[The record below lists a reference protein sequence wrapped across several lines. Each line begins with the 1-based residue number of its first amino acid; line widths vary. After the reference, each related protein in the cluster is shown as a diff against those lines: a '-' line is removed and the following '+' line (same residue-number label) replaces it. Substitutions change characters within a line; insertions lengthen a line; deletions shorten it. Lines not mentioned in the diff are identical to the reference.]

1 MKRTKEAAKETKP
14 EAWLVVKGD
23 VCLRM
28 TEEDVLEL
36 LRTEIEEDGE
46 KSVWITRSNGTE
58 VLQSSVNAVEL
69 DTFLRMLRNNMTF
82 QGQVFEGE
90 GMIPALAEDE
100 HYCATMPTFS
110 WAIVEFL
117 AGGEMDELVYQIQID
132 PWSTIPL

>member
-1 MKRTKEAAKETKP
+1 MKRTKEAAEETKP
-14 EAWLVVKGD
+14 EAWLVVKGN

-46 KSVWITRSNGTE
+46 KPVWITRSNGTE

-69 DTFLRMLRNNMTF
+69 DTFLSMLRNGMTF

-100 HYCATMPTFS
+100 QYCATMPTFS
-110 WAIVEFL
+110 WAIAEFL

-132 PWSTIPL
+132 PWSTIPF

>member
-1 MKRTKEAAKETKP
+1 MKRTKEAAEETKP

-23 VCLRM
+23 VCLHL
-28 TEEDVLEL
+28 TEEDVLES
-36 LRTEIEEDGE
+36 LRTEIEEDGG
-46 KSVWITRSNGTE
+46 KPIWITGSNGKE

-69 DTFLRMLRNNMTF
+69 DTFLRMLRDDMTF

-110 WAIVEFL
+110 CAIVEFL
-117 AGGEMDELVYQIQID
+117 SGGKMDELVYQIQID
-132 PWSTIPL
+132 PWRPMPF